1 MTTGAQEITK
11 TAQKGPEIFYRV
23 SMMRSNARASRRC
36 RLGRHGGPLK
46 YIVLPLVEGPL

>member
-1 MTTGAQEITK
+1 MTTGAQQITK
-11 TAQKGPEIFYRV
+11 SAEKSPKVFFRV